1 MRVQIAQALDFILR
15 NQICVT
21 SRAIL
26 GFHAPRLVDEYGQQ
40 HHVPEVTSAVAAT
53 YPAPIRNWI
62 RLYRGL
68 RQRPIFLRE
77 MDLTALYPRCR

>member
-1 MRVQIAQALDFILR
+1 LSTILR

-40 HHVPEVTSAVAAT
+40 YHVPEVTSAVAAT
-53 YPAPIRNWI
+53 YTAPIRNWI
-62 RLYRGL
+62 RRHGGL
-68 RQRPIFLRE
+68 TQRPIFLRG
-77 MDLTALYPRCR
+77 MDLTALYPLCR